1 MQNTLRELKEVEEEE
16 VIRHRERL
24 CRMDVDR
31 DRRLDDMDRQVRH
44 LTQTTSFLS
53 FHLLSFNFNFLFFEL
68 FLLFRKTFF

>member
-1 MQNTLRELKEVEEEE
+1 MQNTIRELKEEEEEE

-44 LTQTTSFLS
+44 LISFNTTSFLS
-53 FHLLSFNFNFLFFEL
+53 FTLLHTTFNFFFFEL
-68 FLLFRKTFF
+68 F